1 MSNKEGACDNVDEVD
16 FILSLMGSFWRVFSK
31 VMIGSDLHFKKIGL
45 LWSESWIGARDGISR
60 QQWDKKFNLETLT
73 EVGTWCRLWW

>member
-31 VMIGSDLHFKKIGL
+31 VMIGSDLHLKKLVFCGVKAGL
-45 LWSESWIGARDGISR
+45 GQEM
-60 QQWDKKFNLETLT
+60 E
-73 EVGTWCRLWW
+73 